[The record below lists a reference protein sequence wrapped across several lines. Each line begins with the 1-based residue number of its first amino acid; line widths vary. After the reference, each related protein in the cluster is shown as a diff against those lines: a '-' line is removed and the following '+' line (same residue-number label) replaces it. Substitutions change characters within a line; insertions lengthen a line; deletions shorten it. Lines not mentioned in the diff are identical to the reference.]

1 MAEKWPTTKELR
13 TMPDAERGTHLDK
26 LRSELWQARQK
37 TAEGA
42 QTQTHRFAALRRQIA
57 RIHTVL
63 NEQRRQTPPKA

>member
-13 TMPDAERGTHLDK
+13 AMPTPERVTHLEK
-26 LRSELWQARQK
+26 LQSELWQARQK

-42 QTQTHRFAALRRQIA
+42 QTQNHRFSALRRQIA

-63 NEQRRQTPPKA
+63 SEQRRQTPPKA